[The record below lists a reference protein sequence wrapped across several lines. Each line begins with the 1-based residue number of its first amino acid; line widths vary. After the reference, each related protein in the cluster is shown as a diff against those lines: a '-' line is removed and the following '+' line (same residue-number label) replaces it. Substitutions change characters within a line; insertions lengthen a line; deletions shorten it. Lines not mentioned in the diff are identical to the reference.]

1 MASRRS
7 MLLIRFVGTCNYRQ
21 TIANLVTCHILSQ
34 CMDAPFSSLLLLPK
48 SHFPDVDEAELKQM
62 DSKITE
68 LQEKLKARQTECRS
82 LESRKFQS

>member
-21 TIANLVTCHILSQ
+21 PIANIVTCHTDSV
-34 CMDAPFSSLLLLPK
+34 DAPFSSLLLLPK